1 MPRRWH
7 RVIAELHDRHMTTL
21 RIATFN
27 LENLGDRSRDQA
39 SLDTRIQVLRPQ
51 LQRLD
56 ADILC
61 LQEVNAHS
69 GNGHRRSLLPLDRLL
84 RDTPYA
90 DYSRAVTTNDAGDK
104 PRDVHNLVILSR
116 RPIRV
121 TRQYL
126 NQLVPPPNYRPVTA
140 VPACGTLEPVR
151 WERPILFATVELA
164 DGRLLQIINL
174 HLRAPL
180 PAFIEGQ
187 KLEPF
192 VWKSVAGWAEGT
204 FISEIKRTGQAFEAR
219 LVVDSV
225 FDADPQA
232 LIAVLGDLNADGR
245 DAPLKILRGEVEET
259 GNPLLANRML
269 APVELNLP
277 ADRRFSVLHYG
288 QRLMLDHILVS
299 RGLLTGFR
307 RAEIHNELLTDE
319 LVAFFAGRRDADSY
333 HAPVVA
339 EFDLDIG

>member
-1 MPRRWH
+1 MDAG
-7 RVIAELHDRHMTTL
+7 ILDNQMTTL

-27 LENLGDRSRDQA
+27 LENLDDRDRDQA

-61 LQEVNAHS
+61 LQEINAQPES
-69 GNGHRRSLLPLDRLL
+69 GHRRSLRALDRLL
-84 RDTPYA
+84 EDTPYA
-90 DYSRAVTTNDAGDK
+90 DYSRAVTTNDAGDN
-104 PRDVHNLVILSR
+104 PRDVHNLVVLSR
-116 RPIRV
+116 RPIRI

-126 NQLVPPPNYRPVTA
+126 NQLVPPPKYRPVSA
-140 VPACGTLEPVR
+140 VPAHGTLEPVW
-151 WERPILFATVELA
+151 WERPILFVTIELA

-180 PAFIEGQ
+180 PSFIEGQ

-225 FDADPQA
+225 FDANPQA

-245 DAPLKILRGEVEET
+245 DAPLKILRGEIEET
-259 GNPLLANRML
+259 GNPLLAGRML

-299 RGLLTGFR
+299 RGLLAGFR
-307 RAEIHNELLTDE
+307 HAEIHNEVLTDE

-339 EFDLDIG
+339 EFDLDVNG